1 LGRHRGWLARLAG
14 LRINRALI
22 ARITSID
29 THKTSGSYTFK
40 VAQ

>member
-1 LGRHRGWLARLAG
+1 MVIW
-14 LRINRALI
+14 
-22 ARITSID
+22 RITSID